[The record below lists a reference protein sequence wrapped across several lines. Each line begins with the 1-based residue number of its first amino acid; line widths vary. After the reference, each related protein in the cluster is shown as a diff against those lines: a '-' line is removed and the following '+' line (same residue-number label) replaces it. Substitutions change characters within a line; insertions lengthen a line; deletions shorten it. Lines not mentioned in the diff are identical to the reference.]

1 MLALNKEA
9 HHAKRHS
16 GNDNDSHNG
25 SRVGAYHLGH
35 LGTETKRAKMVIFH
49 KKMFGLLPRF
59 IRQFTYRL
67 SDGRSTS
74 TKGGSMPYSE
84 KQVVALQNAAQ
95 QFGILDGEIAGKLA
109 TDLGQSKRSV
119 IAKIKS
125 LGLPYAVASKP
136 VKGTRATSKAEYVAA
151 IAKALDADASEL
163 AGLEKAT
170 ALALSGLLASIR

>member
-1 MLALNKEA
+1 
-9 HHAKRHS
+9 
-16 GNDNDSHNG
+16 
-25 SRVGAYHLGH
+25 
-35 LGTETKRAKMVIFH
+35 
-49 KKMFGLLPRF
+49 
-59 IRQFTYRL
+59 
-67 SDGRSTS
+67 
-74 TKGGSMPYSE
+74 MPYTE

-95 QFGILDGEIAGKLA
+95 KFGTLNGEIAGQLA
-109 TDLGQSKRSV
+109 ADLGQSKRSV

-125 LGLPYAVASKP
+125 LELPYAVAKKP